1 MRDLWRLLSVI
12 RDDIYPMTVKAVLKG
27 NNLFGAAVLD
37 GNDLS
42 PIVVGTNLRE
52 ENPTYHG
59 EMVTIDR
66 FYHLAERPDPGN
78 TVFLSTHE
86 PCPMCLSALA
96 WAGFRE
102 IYFLFDYGE
111 TASDFAMPT
120 DREMLEQIFLSGG
133 TAYRNPFFSM
143 YSIRELAQEH
153 PEREKLLGVMAVL
166 KSMYMSLPVSDMA
179 VG

>member
-1 MRDLWRLLSVI
+1 MRDLWKFLSVI

-37 GNDLS
+37 GKDLS

-52 ENPTYHG
+52 DNPTYHG

-66 FYHLAERPDPGN
+66 FYRLAGHPDPAD

-102 IYFLFDYGE
+102 IYYLFDYGE
-111 TASDFAMPT
+111 TADDFSMPT
-120 DREMLEQIFLSGG
+120 DREMLEQIFRSKG
-133 TAYRNPFFSM
+133 TAYRNSFFSM

-153 PEREKLLGVMAVL
+153 PERDKLLGIIAVL
-166 KSMYMSLPVSDMA
+166 KSMYLALPVSDMA